1 MALARGAS
9 HIVTGSFPNLSS
21 VCNYLIEQN
30 QPVLLACSAWKDRVN
45 IEDTLFA
52 GAVINN
58 IRSHFSINCDSTALA
73 EEMYKTAEPDLYEFL
88 KAKNA
93 THYQRLTRF
102 GLEKDLRY
110 CLTIDAANVLP
121 FYENERLV
129 THSGVK

>member
-1 MALARGAS
+1 M
-9 HIVTGSFPNLSS
+9 
-21 VCNYLIEQN
+21 CDYLVAQQ

-52 GAVINN
+52 GAVVKK
-58 IRSHFSINCDSTALA
+58 IREHFTISCDASGIA
-73 EEMYKTAEPDLYEFL
+73 ESLYESAGDDLYEFL
-88 KAKNA
+88 KRKNA

-110 CLTIDAANVLP
+110 CLSADTANVLP

-129 THSGVK
+129 IHRGQNNFGLLSI